1 MRLIINNLDRTCRNF
16 RRARRLAALGLLLG
30 TAVPASLGAQQSNS
44 AEPIIG
50 PPVIS
55 DFELPGN
62 RTTPPIIPPR
72 PSPTPTPAPSPVQ
85 VVTPPP
91 PPRATPTP
99 GPARPQPS
107 PTPTPRATPT
117 PAPQPSEPQPVA
129 TEAPTPEATPG
140 PVPVPPVAQ
149 PAPGAV
155 APAPQPAEQG
165 LPWLWIAL
173 GIAVVGAVGF
183 LAGRKLRPSRAPEE
197 TYSPLDEA
205 PLQPA
210 PPVRP
215 APAAPVVAP
224 TPAPRPRPRLEVAFQ
239 PDQFDVT
246 GTEVT
251 IHFTVTVNNAGP
263 APAEDIHILARM
275 FSASHDQP
283 AEIAA
288 FFDSGPTSATQGMD
302 LPGEHGVRFQSAVHI
317 PLAQARMLTVEGQKI
332 FVPTVAFNVVY
343 RWAGDGRG
351 QTAASYIVGVIGAE
365 GGRLGPFHIDRGP
378 RRYRKIA
385 AREIEFK
392 RAV

>member
-1 MRLIINNLDRTCRNF
+1 MT
-16 RRARRLAALGLLLG
+16 LGLLLG
-30 TAVPASLGAQQSNS
+30 AAVPASLAAQQSNS
-44 AEPIIG
+44 ADPIIG

-72 PSPTPTPAPSPVQ
+72 PSPTPTPAPSPVP

-91 PPRATPTP
+91 APRATPTP
-99 GPARPQPS
+99 APARPQPS
-107 PTPTPRATPT
+107 PTPKQRATPAPAPQPPEPRPVIAETPAPEATPT
-117 PAPQPSEPQPVA
+117 PELVPEPVSAPPIAE
-129 TEAPTPEATPG
+129 PTPE
-140 PVPVPPVAQ
+140 
-149 PAPGAV
+149 AV
-155 APAPQPAEQG
+155 APAPQPAEQD

-173 GIAVVGAVGF
+173 GILAVGAVGF
-183 LAGRKLRPSRAPEE
+183 LAGRRLRPSRAEAE

-205 PLQPA
+205 APQPA

-251 IHFTVTVNNAGP
+251 IHFTVIVNNAGP
-263 APAEDIHILARM
+263 VPAEDIHILARM

-288 FFDSGPTSATQGMD
+288 FFDSGPSGAAQGMD

-351 QTAASYIVGVIGAE
+351 QTAASYVVGVVGAE